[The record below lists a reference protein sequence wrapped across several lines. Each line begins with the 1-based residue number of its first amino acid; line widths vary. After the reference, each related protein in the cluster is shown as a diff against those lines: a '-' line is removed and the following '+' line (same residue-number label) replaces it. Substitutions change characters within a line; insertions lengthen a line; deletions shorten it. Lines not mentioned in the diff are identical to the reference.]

1 MPPRTLFRVA
11 LAPVLCL
18 ALVSAC
24 SGDDDGG
31 GANNG
36 SSKNGSASTTTDAAA
51 TASTTAPNGGV
62 RGGSAV
68 KGCPVDAAAVKEALG
83 IEVGDPEPEGSNG
96 DPACQFKFSDG
107 SGSLVVV
114 RSPTDSGAA
123 NGHAAFK
130 KSATDLEPVPG
141 IGTDAQWSPSV
152 HQLSLLDGK
161 RNVQVQ
167 VIDLHKAVT
176 DEKAAAIALA
186 KLILAKS

>member
-24 SGDDDGG
+24 SGDDGG
-31 GANNG
+31 GNNS

-62 RGGSAV
+62 SGGSAV

-83 IEVGDPEPEGSNG
+83 IDVGDPEPEGSNA
-96 DPACQFKFSDG
+96 DPACQFKFSDR

-114 RSPTDSGAA
+114 RFPTDSDAA

-130 KSATDLEPVPG
+130 KSATDLEPVAG
-141 IGTDAQWSPSV
+141 IGTDAQWSPGL
-152 HQLSLLDGK
+152 HQLSLLNGK

-167 VIDLHKAVT
+167 IIDLRKAVT
-176 DEKAAAIALA
+176 DEKAAAVALA